1 MNDRDGVAID
11 LAVDRAQVNAI
22 MAACPTWGD
31 LVDVEITDA
40 DLDDVMRTVLAG
52 Q

>member
-1 MNDRDGVAID
+1 VTSLDGAVLD
-11 LAVDRAQVNAI
+11 LAAERSQVNVI
-22 MAACPTWGD
+22 MAACPTWGE

-52 Q
+52 S